1 MKNFFQ
7 QQAENRRASALLVCL
22 FCLAVALI
30 VVIAQWFFGLI
41 FDARIASNLNLILYR
56 GWDVFREQNPYQW
69 HLPSAVITFC
79 LIAITGIYKYRQLR
93 IGGEQIAKQLGATRV
108 QPNTFHPLEKQLLNV
123 VEEMAIAA
131 RTTVPSVY
139 IQLHQSQVN
148 AFAAGHANHNAVIS
162 VTRGALEKLTRDEL
176 QAVVAH
182 EFSHIVNGDI
192 KLNNR
197 LVAATFA
204 ISFIGL
210 LGEWILQHAA
220 TSKRGRNNSSGFEL
234 VAAIILISYGYIG
247 TLLADFIKAAIC
259 RRREYLADAN
269 ACQFNRNPEALA
281 NALKV
286 AAGLRLPHRNAHYHQ
301 YSHLFFNQT
310 RTPWV
315 SSFSTH
321 PPIIKRIQKLLPSFK
336 APKNGFKERT
346 NVANYQAMQLAA
358 TRKYFSENTIPT
370 IKPSVR
376 ANTDHLSAKLSQLVH
391 DPYSCFTLIPMLLLS
406 DEFELRSNQLNN
418 LLSSQYVDAF
428 TLDIAEAEL
437 AKLCNKQ
444 RFELI
449 ELAAPSIDCL
459 PVKQKDELANLCW
472 QIILMVDNKQINLP
486 LNHQLLV
493 WLYLEIILMQTTRAK
508 SKLLLKSRN
517 TKQLIQAWRYFV
529 SLIAVIGHNDIQDQQ
544 HAFTATCQQFNMKGL
559 TALPITQF
567 DSQSAHQMLAALIS
581 LPVKNRNAFLQAIEF
596 TANWDNKINEAEQT
610 MLYSFALLLDLPSP
624 VTD

>member
-22 FCLAVALI
+22 FCLAVILI

-79 LIAITGIYKYRQLR
+79 LIAITGIYKYLQLR
-93 IGGEQIAKQLGATRV
+93 VGGAQIAKQLGATRV
-108 QPNTFHPLEKQLLNV
+108 QPNTFHPQEKQLLNV

-131 RTTVPSVY
+131 RTTVPRVY

-148 AFAAGHANHNAVIS
+148 AFAAGHTNHNAVIS

-210 LGEWILQHAA
+210 LGEWILEHAA
-220 TSKRGRNNSSGFEL
+220 TSKRGRNNSFGFEL
-234 VAAIILISYGYIG
+234 VAAIALISYGYIG

-310 RTPWV
+310 RKPWV

-321 PPIIKRIQKLLPSFK
+321 PPIIKRIQKLEPSFK
-336 APKNGFKERT
+336 VPKNGFKEST
-346 NVANYQAMQLAA
+346 NAANYQTMQLTA
-358 TRKYFSENTIPT
+358 TREYLSENTTPI
-370 IKPSVR
+370 IKPTER
-376 ANTDHLSAKLSQLVH
+376 ANTAHLSAKLSQLVH

-406 DEFELRSNQLNN
+406 DEFDIRSNQLSY

-428 TLDIAEAEL
+428 TLDNTETEL
-437 AKLCNKQ
+437 EKLCDKQ

-449 ELAAPSIDCL
+449 EIAAPSIDCL
-459 PVKQKDELANLCW
+459 SAQQKGDLTKLCW
-472 QIILMVDNKQINLP
+472 QIMLMAEKQNNTS
-486 LNHQLLV
+486 LNRQLLV
-493 WLYLEIILMQTTRAK
+493 WLYLEIILMHTTRAK
-508 SKLLLKSRN
+508 HKLLLKTRN
-517 TKQLIQAWRYFV
+517 TNQLIQAWRYFV
-529 SLIAVIGHNDIQDQQ
+529 SLIAVIGHNDAKEQQD
-544 HAFTATCQQFNMKGL
+544 AFTVTCQQFNMKGL
-559 TALPITQF
+559 TLLPFTQF
-567 DSQSAHQMLAALIS
+567 DSQYAHQVLAALIS

-596 TANWDNKINEAEQT
+596 AANWDNEINEAEQT

-624 VTD
+624 ITD